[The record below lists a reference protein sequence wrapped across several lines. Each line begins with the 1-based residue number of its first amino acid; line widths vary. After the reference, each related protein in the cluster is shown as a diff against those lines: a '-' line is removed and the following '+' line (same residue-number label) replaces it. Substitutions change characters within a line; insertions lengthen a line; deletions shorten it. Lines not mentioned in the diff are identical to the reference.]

1 MICRPSLCAR
11 ARAFC
16 SVAENPSL
24 PVPTTS
30 TRGTRK
36 NAPPLITLSDTL
48 NTVPTHRLDVALPL
62 RCKVHFTSQGETGNA
77 TLNTVQSVGELA
89 AGTAQAVKSA
99 AAEGL
104 QAVGSTAKTAPNT
117 AGGILG
123 SFASRAKASRA
134 DRTSTVNAGDSF
146 EDSLKTVRSSR
157 SSLTVE
163 SPPKK
168 EFDSKKRELWGFMGP
183 WQTPEI
189 QTLSSL
195 PIYQR
200 KMARAIYTIHRSER

>member
-11 ARAFC
+11 ARALR
-16 SVAENPSL
+16 SAAENPSL

-36 NAPPLITLSDTL
+36 NALPLITLSDAL
-48 NTVPTHRLDVALPL
+48 NTVPTHRLDPSPL
-62 RCKVHFTSQGETGNA
+62 RCKVYFTSQGETGNA
-77 TLNTVQSVGELA
+77 TLNAAQSVGELA

-104 QAVGSTAKTAPNT
+104 QAVDSTAKTAPNT

-134 DRTSTVNAGDSF
+134 DRTSTVNAGNSF
-146 EDSLKTVRSSR
+146 EDNLKKVRSSR

-189 QTLSSL
+189 QTLSPL